1 MDIIIRYKEKEMEIN
16 ENWAYVE
23 MFGKVRYCKVVKTPK
38 AKSLDKEY
46 CFNKSRGE
54 VYIAPSVAPYDP
66 CWSERQEGWCG
77 WHHFD
82 DKVAV
87 AVSRDGWCDFFIS

>member
-23 MFGKVRYCKVVKTPK
+23 MFGKVRYCKVVKTPR
-38 AKSLDKEY
+38 AKSLDKEH
-46 CFNKSRGE
+46 CFARSRGE
-54 VYIAPSVAPYDP
+54 VCYI
-66 CWSERQEGWCG
+66 ERQEDWYG

-82 DKVAV
+82 NKVAV
-87 AVSRDGWCDFFIS
+87 AVSRDGWQDFFIS